1 MRRFIFGMAFVAVSC
16 AAMFPARAE
25 VAKIMHVCDRQER
38 LCPEFRPRVKAPDGW
53 TRDEV
58 ASLKYGAS
66 MFVPNG
72 KQFGEAEVIMYAE
85 GRYNKDR
92 TALIQWV
99 ASSDRDW
106 ATSSGN
112 NAKITTL
119 PSVNPKVII
128 NRYDNPS
135 LKDQPIEV
143 IAHYADRDKDGNS
156 YIVRLAVSGLNETA
170 VLAAVPLLDKMIVGA
185 KIP

>member
-1 MRRFIFGMAFVAVSC
+1 MRRFIFGMAFATATC
-16 AAMFPARAE
+16 GAMFPVRAE
-25 VAKIMHVCDRQER
+25 VDKIIHVCDRQDR
-38 LCPEFRPRVKAPDGW
+38 VCPEFRPRVKAPDGW
-53 TRDEV
+53 TRDEA

-72 KQFGEAEVIMYAE
+72 KSFGNAEVIIYAE

-92 TALIQWV
+92 TELVQWV
-99 ASSDRDW
+99 ATSDRDW
-106 ATSSGN
+106 ATTSGK
-112 NAKITTL
+112 NAKITTRA
-119 PSVNPKVII
+119 SVNPKVII

-143 IAHYADRDKDGNS
+143 IAHDADLDKDGNS
-156 YIVRLAVSGLNETA
+156 YVVRLAVSGLNETA

-185 KIP
+185 RIP

>member
-1 MRRFIFGMAFVAVSC
+1 MRRFIFGMAFLTVSYC
-16 AAMFPARAE
+16 AMFPARAE
-25 VAKIMHVCDRQER
+25 VDKIMHVCDRPQR

-53 TRDEV
+53 VRDEA

-72 KQFGEAEVIMYAE
+72 KKFGKAEVIMYAE

-92 TALIQWV
+92 TELIQWV
-99 ASSDRDW
+99 AASDRDW
-106 ATSSGN
+106 ATSSGK

-135 LKDQPIEV
+135 LKDEPIEV
-143 IAHYADRDKDGNS
+143 IAHYADLDKDGNS
-156 YIVRLAVSGLNETA
+156 YVVRLAVSGLNETA
-170 VLAAVPLLDKMIVGA
+170 VLGAVPHLDKMIVGA

>member
-1 MRRFIFGMAFVAVSC
+1 MRCFIFGMIFVTVSC
-16 AAMFPARAE
+16 SAMFPARAE
-25 VAKIMHVCDRQER
+25 VDKIIHVCDRQ

-53 TRDEV
+53 ARDEA

-72 KQFGEAEVIMYAE
+72 KKFGAE
-85 GRYNKDR
+85 GRYNKAR
-92 TALIQWV
+92 TELVQWV
-99 ASSDRDW
+99 AASDRDW
-106 ATSSGN
+106 ATTSGK

-143 IAHYADRDKDGNS
+143 IAHYADLDKDGNS
-156 YIVRLAVSGLNETA
+156 YVVRLAVSGLNETA
-170 VLAAVPLLDKMIVGA
+170 VLAAVPLLDKMIAGA
-185 KIP
+185 RIP

>member
-1 MRRFIFGMAFVAVSC
+1 MRRFIFSMVFAAISC
-16 AAMFPARAE
+16 SAMFPARAE
-25 VAKIMHVCDRQER
+25 VDKILRVCEGQKG

-53 TRDEV
+53 TRDEA

-66 MFVPNG
+66 MFVPKG
-72 KQFGEAEVIMYAE
+72 KGFGNAEAIIYAE

-92 TALIQWV
+92 TELVQWV
-99 ASSDRDW
+99 ATSDGDW
-106 ATSSGN
+106 ATTSGT

-143 IAHYADRDKDGNS
+143 IAHYADLDKDGNS
-156 YIVRLAVSGLNETA
+156 YVVRLAVSGLNQTA
-170 VLAAVPLLDKMIVGA
+170 VLAAVPLLDKMIAGA

>member
-1 MRRFIFGMAFVAVSC
+1 MRRFICGMAFVILSYGM
-16 AAMFPARAE
+16 MFPARAE
-25 VAKIMHVCDRQER
+25 VDKIIRVCDRQEG

-53 TRDEV
+53 ARDEA

-66 MFVPNG
+66 IFVPTG
-72 KQFGEAEVIMYAE
+72 DQFGKAEAIIYAE

-92 TALIQWV
+92 TELAQWV
-99 ASSDRDW
+99 AASDRDW
-106 ATSSGN
+106 AETSGR
-112 NAKITTL
+112 NAKITRL

-143 IAHYADRDKDGNS
+143 IAHYADLDKDGNS
-156 YIVRLAVSGLNETA
+156 YVVRLAVSGLNETA
-170 VLAAVPLLDKMIVGA
+170 VLAAVPLLDTMIVGA

>member
-1 MRRFIFGMAFVAVSC
+1 MRRFILGMAFVTAAC
-16 AAMFPARAE
+16 GAMFSVRAE
-25 VAKIMHVCDRQER
+25 VDKIIHVCDRQER

-53 TRDEV
+53 TRDEA

-72 KQFGEAEVIMYAE
+72 KRFGKAE

-92 TALIQWV
+92 TELVQWV
-99 ASSDRDW
+99 ATSDRDW
-106 ATSSGN
+106 ATTSGK

-128 NRYDNPS
+128 NRY
-135 LKDQPIEV
+135 
-143 IAHYADRDKDGNS
+143 
-156 YIVRLAVSGLNETA
+156 
-170 VLAAVPLLDKMIVGA
+170 
-185 KIP
+185 

>member
-1 MRRFIFGMAFVAVSC
+1 MRRFIFGLAFVAVSC
-16 AAMFPARAE
+16 GAVFPARAE
-25 VAKIMHVCDRQER
+25 VDKIIHVCHRQER
-38 LCPEFRPRVKAPDGW
+38 LCPEFRPRVMAPDGW
-53 TRDEV
+53 ARDEA

-72 KQFGEAEVIMYAE
+72 NNFGKAEAIIYAE

-92 TALIQWV
+92 TELVQWV
-99 ASSDRDW
+99 AASDRDW
-106 ATSSGN
+106 ATTSGKD
-112 NAKITTL
+112 AKIATF

-128 NRYDNPS
+128 KRYDSPS

-143 IAHYADRDKDGNS
+143 IAHYADFDQDGNS
-156 YIVRLAVSGLNETA
+156 YIVRLAASGRNEAA
-170 VLAAVPLLDKMIVGA
+170 VLAAVPLLEKMIVGA